1 MTNEQTLNCKLL
13 ASSSARSSPLARPL
27 ALSLARSRATCS
39 RPFTGS
45 ATRRAAQPQHGKTVS
60 KIAQSVQSHASK
72 TTETYIAYG
81 ATRSLFQACSQQAD
95 YNIPQVLK
103 GEEAPTLPTGEELGV
118 GDGWWYDELKLP
130 PTFSTWSQVTFLHMY
145 LLIVRFRAMPSHD
158 SFRIYAQ
165 HLFDH
170 FSHDAESRM
179 TILHGMTMRGV
190 RNQYL
195 KDLFIQW
202 RGVLAAY
209 DEGLI
214 AGDAVLGAAVWRNL
228 WKAAQTDQLTGEEID
243 WVKVARIVAYMR
255 RILTEL
261 STTPEGEIVQRVIDP
276 NRPLFGRK
284 QVDLDLVNSPC
295 RLMNQPFTEEGVKE

>member
-1 MTNEQTLNCKLL
+1 MPPRLSLHTSVPATTLKYTLL
-13 ASSSARSSPLARPL
+13 ASTSRARPL
-27 ALSLARSRATCS
+27 PSISSSFTRLRPIALALSRGGVASA
-39 RPFTGS
+39 RPFTDT
-45 ATRRAAQPQHGKTVS
+45 ATRHASQPKKPTPIS

-81 ATRSLFQACSQQAD
+81 ATRSLFEACSKQAD
-95 YNIPQVLK
+95 YTIPQALK

-118 GDGWWYDELKLP
+118 GEGWWYDELKLP

-145 LLIVRFRAMPSHD
+145 LLIVRFRAMPSQD

-179 TILHGMTMRGV
+179 TILHGMNMRGV

-228 WKAAQTDQLTGEEID
+228 WKATHTDQLTGEEID
-243 WVKVARIVAYMR
+243 WVKIARIVAYMR
-255 RILTEL
+255 RALTEL
-261 STTPEGEIVQRVIDP
+261 SSTPDGEIVDR
-276 NRPLFGRK
+276 
-284 QVDLDLVNSPC
+284 
-295 RLMNQPFTEEGVKE
+295 